1 MADFVC
7 VHLKHLIQYLC
18 VYNCIKL
25 FAHLINYLLVFEILV
40 SGFHLFLAS
49 SGSIFDLVFV
59 RLSLSSS

>member
-40 SGFHLFLAS
+40 SGFHLGGVCF
-49 SGSIFDLVFV
+49 
-59 RLSLSSS
+59 